1 MSSSSPCVE
10 PSERS
15 RWFPTGLEQDWAH
28 SRHRI
33 RFVAVHDFLLFLSP
47 LQCMAQ
53 LPGFA
58 NRGELMPVLA
68 LYFNGVLFPSFLLRD
83 IHSIQRRDGSNA
95 TAEFT
100 PIPRVYITSDYQE
113 TAVLQSAIET
123 PMIWE
128 YNLGALAEITTWNL
142 LT

>member
-1 MSSSSPCVE
+1 MLE
-10 PSERS
+10 LSEKTTLTEDNNVFQFS
-15 RWFPTGLEQDWAH
+15 NPQKGVDGFLQVWNNTGLTQD
-28 SRHRI
+28 I
-33 RFVAVHDFLLFLSP
+33 
-47 LQCMAQ
+47 CMAQ

-58 NRGELMPVLA
+58 NRRELMPVLA
-68 LYFNGVLFPSFLLRD
+68 LYFNGVG
-83 IHSIQRRDGSNA
+83 DGSNA
-95 TAEFT
+95 TADFT